1 MGRAKRWRVEKLP
14 QKLLKIRESL
24 NLTQEE
30 LVKKLGLENKIYR
43 NTISGYESGEREP
56 PMPVV
61 LAYAYLAKVHLE
73 VLVDDE
79 LDLPNVIPSKE
90 KSLGKRKRK
99 G

>member
-43 NTISGYESGEREP
+43 HTISGYELGEREP
-56 PMPVV
+56 PLPVLLKYAE
-61 LAYAYLAKVHLE
+61 LAGVC
-73 VLVDDE
+73 
-79 LDLPNVIPSKE
+79 LDVIVNDNISIPEKLPSKP
-90 KSLGKRKRK
+90 KHK
-99 G
+99 